1 MGGIIILDYD
11 QVLLLQR
18 KFIDFHKVLTVIL
31 VCFNFHYA
39 STVTSYNCLYP
50 ALGMLALLIAENIA
64 IKMTP
69 VRLKVLMVLKYLYI
83 CVTVLFVVLADNVYV
98 FGMGILCVL
107 LYGFEFYF
115 TLDFSESFVR
125 KVYLVMLWCPII
137 CGAIAVVFLNR
148 VQDWMSNFEMVCIL
162 ILYMVFTWLFT
173 ELIAQVI
180 GENDR
185 KLFAQTRLIE
195 RINETNEELRIHQQ
209 KVKSTNE
216 LLGVQKIELQTA
228 YEKINNVNEEMQI
241 QNDILKY
248 ISSSLEISKLMTL
261 ITESFVNRIGVDVCA
276 IVLKPGTS
284 NNKKITYKVQ
294 STLSNEFKEHL
305 SDCIENNCFEEIMDN
320 AKVLVDNDVD
330 SEKYE
335 FITCASVGSILLVPL
350 IKQEQQIGLLFVG
363 TKKREYFV
371 DNVDFFEGI
380 VAQFLIALN
389 NANLYQEMQSMAILD
404 GLTGIYN
411 RRHLTKL
418 FNEYMYESINNRTPL
433 SVALIDIDLFKK
445 INDTYGHL
453 FGDLVIRTIA
463 SLAKNIADENDGI
476 VSRYGG
482 EEFVII
488 FPNKGLEEAYPAV
501 EELHQRV
508 KELGI
513 EHHGKKVKVNVSV
526 GFTSFP
532 KTCKDPRELLNR
544 ADWSMYYSKQHG
556 RNQITIDSDEIRKEV
571 SLE

>member
-1 MGGIIILDYD
+1 MDYD

-18 KFIDFHKVLTVIL
+18 KFVDFHKILTVIL
-31 VCFNFHYA
+31 VCFNFHFA
-39 STVTSYNCLYP
+39 ATSYSCLYP
-50 ALGMLALLIAENIA
+50 SLGMLALLISESIA

-69 VRLKVLMVLKYLYI
+69 VRLKALTVIKYLYV
-83 CVTVLFVVLADNVYV
+83 CVTVLLIVITEDKYV
-98 FGMGILCVL
+98 FSVGILCIL
-107 LYGFEFYF
+107 LYSLECYF
-115 TLDFSESFVR
+115 TLDFTEAFVR
-125 KVYLVMLWCPII
+125 RIYVSTIVVPII
-137 CGAIAVVFLNR
+137 MGGLAVIFLNR
-148 VQDWMSNFEMVCIL
+148 TDDWMFSFEMLCIL
-162 ILYMVFTWLFT
+162 VLLLALIGLFS
-173 ELIAQVI
+173 ELIAGVI
-180 GENDR
+180 VENDR

-195 RINETNEELRIHQQ
+195 RINESNEELRIHQE

-241 QNDILKY
+241 QNDISKY
-248 ISSSLEISKLMTL
+248 ISSSLDLRKLMTV
-261 ITESFVNRIGVDVCA
+261 ITDAFITRIGVDACA
-276 IVLKPGTS
+276 IVLKPGTC
-284 NNKKITYKVQ
+284 NNKNVTSKVQ
-294 STLSNEFKEHL
+294 SSLGEAFIEQFSECINKE
-305 SDCIENNCFEEIMDN
+305 CFEEIMN
-320 AKVLVDNDVD
+320 SEEIIVDNEVVRG
-330 SEKYE
+330 KYE
-335 FITCASVGSILLVPL
+335 FIASEAVGSILVIPL
-350 IKQEQQIGLLFVG
+350 IKQDIQIGLLFVG
-363 TKKREYFV
+363 TRKFNYFV
-371 DNVDFFEGI
+371 DNIDFFQGI

-389 NANLYQEMQSMAILD
+389 NANLYKEMESMAILD

-433 SVALIDIDLFKK
+433 SVALLDIDFFKK

-476 VSRYGG
+476 VARYGG
-482 EEFVII
+482 EEFVVI
-488 FPNKGLEEAYPAV
+488 FPNKGLEEAYPSV
-501 EELHQRV
+501 EQLHKNV

-513 EHHGKKVKVNVSV
+513 EHHGKQVKINVSI

-556 RNQITIDSDEIRKEV
+556 RDQITIDSDEIRKEV

>member
-1 MGGIIILDYD
+1 MDYD

-39 STVTSYNCLYP
+39 VTATSYNCLYP
-50 ALGMLALLIAENIA
+50 SLGMLAILIAEFIA

-69 VRLKVLMVLKYLYI
+69 VRLKVLTVLKYLYI
-83 CVTVLFVVLADNVYV
+83 CVTVIYIVVADNIYV
-98 FGMGILCVL
+98 FSVGVLCIVL
-107 LYGFEFYF
+107 YSLEYYL
-115 TLDFSESFVR
+115 TLDFTEGFVR
-125 KVYLVMLWCPII
+125 KLYITTVFIPII
-137 CGAIAVVFLNR
+137 AGAASVIILNRADDWMASFAMVCFFCLLLALTWLFAELIAVVT
-148 VQDWMSNFEMVCIL
+148 I
-162 ILYMVFTWLFT
+162 
-173 ELIAQVI
+173 
-180 GENDR
+180 ENDR

-228 YEKINNVNEEMQI
+228 YQKINNVNEEMQI

-261 ITESFVNRIGVDVCA
+261 ITESFISRIGVDTCA
-276 IVLKPGTS
+276 IVLKAGIA

-294 STLSNEFKEHL
+294 STLSSAFTEHL
-305 SDCIENNCFEEIMDN
+305 SECIENNCFEEIMESSEI
-320 AKVLVDNDVD
+320 LVDNNVD
-330 SEKYE
+330 TGKYE

-350 IKQEQQIGLLFVG
+350 VKQEQRIGLLFVG
-363 TKKREYFV
+363 TKKTNYFV
-371 DNVDFFEGI
+371 ENVDFFEGI

-389 NANLYQEMQSMAILD
+389 NANLYAEMQSMAILD

-411 RRHLTKL
+411 RRHLTKI
-418 FNEYMYESINNRTPL
+418 FNEYMYESINSRTPL

-463 SLAKNIADENDGI
+463 SLAKKIVDENDGI

-482 EEFVII
+482 EEFVIL

-501 EELHQRV
+501 QELHQRV

-513 EHHGKKVKVNVSV
+513 EHHGKQVKVNVSI

-556 RNQITIDSDEIRKEV
+556 RDQITIDSDEIRKEV
-571 SLE
+571 ELE

>member
-1 MGGIIILDYD
+1 MDYD

-31 VCFNFHYA
+31 VCFSAHFA
-39 STVTSYNCLYP
+39 ATSYHCLYP
-50 ALGMLALLIAENIA
+50 FLGMLALLICECIA

-69 VRLKVLMVLKYLYI
+69 VRLKVLTVIKYLYV
-83 CVTVLFVVLADNVYV
+83 CVTVLLMVAADNVYV
-98 FGMGILCVL
+98 FCMGLLCIVL
-107 LYGFEFYF
+107 YAMEYYF
-115 TLDFSESFVR
+115 TLDFTENFIR
-125 KVYLVMLWCPII
+125 KIYLGTICIPII
-137 CGAIAVVFLNR
+137 AGALSVVFLNR
-148 VQDWMSNFEMVCIL
+148 TNDWMFSFELFCALVLFFLL
-162 ILYMVFTWLFT
+162 IWFFS
-173 ELIAQVI
+173 EIIARAVN
-180 GENDR
+180 ENDKR
-185 KLFAQTRLIE
+185 IFAQTRLIE
-195 RINETNEELRIHQQ
+195 RINESNEELRIHQE

-228 YEKINNVNEEMQI
+228 YEKINNVNEEMKI

-248 ISSSLEISKLMTL
+248 ISSSLEIGKLMTL
-261 ITESFVNRIGVDVCA
+261 ITDSFITRIGVDACA

-284 NNKKITYKVQ
+284 NNKKTTYKVQ
-294 STLSNEFKEHL
+294 STLGDAFIEHL
-305 SDCIENNCFEEIMDN
+305 SNCIENDCFEEIMN
-320 AKVLVDNDVD
+320 QEESIVDNQV
-330 SEKYE
+330 EYGKYE
-335 FITCASVGSILLVPL
+335 FIARASVGSILIIPL
-350 IKQEQQIGLLFVG
+350 IKQEIQIGLLFVG
-363 TKKREYFV
+363 TKKNNYFV
-371 DNVDFFEGI
+371 DNIDFFNGI

-389 NANLYQEMQSMAILD
+389 NANMYQEMESMAILD

-433 SVALIDIDLFKK
+433 SVALLDIDFFKK

-463 SLAKNIADENDGI
+463 SLAKNIADDNDGI
-476 VSRYGG
+476 VARYGG
-482 EEFVII
+482 EEFVVI

-501 EELHQRV
+501 EQLHRNV

-513 EHHGKKVKVNVSV
+513 EHHGKQVKVNVSI

-556 RNQITIDSDEIRKEV
+556 RDQITIDSDEIRKEV
-571 SLE
+571 ALE

>member
-1 MGGIIILDYD
+1 MDYD

-31 VCFNFHYA
+31 VCFNVHYA
-39 STVTSYNCLYP
+39 TIVMNYKSLYP
-50 ALGMLALLIAENIA
+50 ALGMLAILIGESIVMK
-64 IKMTP
+64 ITP
-69 VRLKVLMVLKYLYI
+69 VRLKALMVLKYMYI
-83 CVTVLFVVLADNVYV
+83 CMTIIFIVIADNAFV
-98 FGMGILCVL
+98 FGIGMLCMM
-107 LYGFEFYF
+107 LYDLEFYF
-115 TLDFSESFVR
+115 TLDFSEGFIR
-125 KVYLVMLWCPII
+125 KVYLAFISVPLVVGAVVIVLWNRVHEWMNCFEMA
-137 CGAIAVVFLNR
+137 CIAVLFVVLN
-148 VQDWMSNFEMVCIL
+148 
-162 ILYMVFTWLFT
+162 WLFT
-173 ELIAQVI
+173 ELIAQVV
-180 GENDR
+180 GENNQ

-195 RINETNEELRIHQQ
+195 RINQTNQELTIQQQ
-209 KVKSTNE
+209 KVNNTNE
-216 LLGVQKIELQTA
+216 LLGVQKIELQAA

-261 ITESFVNRIGVDVCA
+261 ITESFVNRIGVDACA

-284 NNKKITYKVQ
+284 NNKKLTYKINSKLGDV
-294 STLSNEFKEHL
+294 FKEHL
-305 SDCIENNCFEEIMDN
+305 SNCIENNCFEEIMDSEE
-320 AKVLVDNDVD
+320 LIVDNNADL
-330 SEKYE
+330 EKYPFLSE
-335 FITCASVGSILLVPL
+335 SSVGSILLVPL

-363 TKKREYFV
+363 TIKNDYFIE
-371 DNVDFFEGI
+371 NIEFFKGI

-411 RRHLTKL
+411 RRYLTKL

-433 SVALIDIDLFKK
+433 SVALVDIDLFKR

-488 FPNKGLEEAYPAV
+488 FPNKGLDESYPAV
-501 EELHQRV
+501 ESLHKRV

-513 EHHGKKVKVNVSV
+513 EHHGKLVNVNVSI

-556 RNQITIDSDEIRKEV
+556 RDQITIDSDEVRKEV

>member
-1 MGGIIILDYD
+1 MDYD

-18 KFIDFHKVLTVIL
+18 KFIDFHKVLTFIL
-31 VCFNFHYA
+31 VCFNVNYFFSVA
-39 STVTSYNCLYP
+39 SYNCLYP
-50 ALGMLALLIAENIA
+50 SLGMLAILIGECIA

-69 VRLKVLMVLKYLYI
+69 VRLKVLTVLKYSYI
-83 CVTVLFVVLADNVYV
+83 CVTVILIVLADDIYIYGV
-98 FGMGILCVL
+98 GLLCMILYDL
-107 LYGFEFYF
+107 EYYL
-115 TLDFSESFVR
+115 TLDFTESFMR
-125 KVYLVMLWCPII
+125 KVYII
-137 CGAIAVVFLNR
+137 SLCIPVIGGIIAVVFMKKGACWN
-148 VQDWMSNFEMVCIL
+148 SSFETVCIL
-162 ILYMVFTWLFT
+162 VLYFAITWLFS
-173 ELIAQVI
+173 ELIAEIVI
-180 GENDR
+180 END
-185 KLFAQTRLIE
+185 KKVFAQTRLIE
-195 RINETNEELRIHQQ
+195 RINETNEELRIHQE

-216 LLGVQKIELQTA
+216 LLGVQKIELQSA
-228 YEKINNVNEEMQI
+228 YQKINNVNEEMRI

-248 ISSSLEISKLMTL
+248 ISSSLEIGKLMAL
-261 ITESFVNRIGVDVCA
+261 ITELFINRIGVDACA

-284 NNKKITYKVQ
+284 NNKDITYKIK
-294 STLSNEFKEHL
+294 STLSDVFVEHL
-305 SDCIENNCFEEIMDN
+305 SECIQQNCFEDIMN
-320 AKVLVDNDVD
+320 NSEVLVDNNVE
-330 SEKYE
+330 SGKYE
-335 FITCASVGSILLVPL
+335 FIVQASVGSILIVPL

-363 TKKREYFV
+363 TKKNGYFV
-371 DNVDFFEGI
+371 ENIDFFEGI

-411 RRHLTKL
+411 RRYLTKL

-433 SVALIDIDLFKK
+433 SVALFDIDFFKK

-453 FGDLVIRTIA
+453 FGDEIIKTIA
-463 SLAKNIADENDGI
+463 NLAKNIADENDGI

-501 EELHQRV
+501 ERLHLEV
-508 KELGI
+508 KQLGI
-513 EHHGKKVKVNVSV
+513 EHHGKQVTVNVSV

-556 RNQITIDSDEIRKEV
+556 RDQITIDSDEIQKEV
-571 SLE
+571 ALE

>member
-1 MGGIIILDYD
+1 
-11 QVLLLQR
+11 
-18 KFIDFHKVLTVIL
+18 
-31 VCFNFHYA
+31 
-39 STVTSYNCLYP
+39 
-50 ALGMLALLIAENIA
+50 MLAILIGESIV

-69 VRLKVLMVLKYLYI
+69 VRLKALMVLKYLYI
-83 CVTVLFVVLADNVYV
+83 CMSVVFVVLADNVFV
-98 FGMGILCVL
+98 FGIEVLCIL
-107 LYGFEFYF
+107 LYDLEFYF
-115 TLDFSESFVR
+115 TLDFSEGFVR
-125 KVYLVMLWCPII
+125 KVYLAII
-137 CGAIAVVFLNR
+137 TIPVIVGLTTVVFWNR
-148 VQDWMSNFEMVCIL
+148 ANEWMINFEMVCIL
-162 ILYMVFTWLFT
+162 SLLVVITWLFA

-195 RINETNEELRIHQQ
+195 RINETNEELTIQQQ

-248 ISSSLEISKLMTL
+248 ISSSLEIGKLMTL
-261 ITESFVNRIGVDVCA
+261 ITDSFVSRIGVDACA
-276 IVLKPGTS
+276 IVLRPGTA
-284 NNKKITYKVQ
+284 NNKKLTYKVK
-294 STLSNEFKEHL
+294 SNLNDSFKEHL
-305 SDCIENNCFEEIMDN
+305 SECIENNCFEAIMN
-320 AKVLVDNDVD
+320 REELIVDNNT
-330 SEKYE
+330 SMGKYVFLGE
-335 FITCASVGSILLVPL
+335 FSVGSILLIPL

-363 TKKREYFV
+363 TVKNNYFV
-371 DNVDFFEGI
+371 DNIDFFKGI

-389 NANLYQEMQSMAILD
+389 NANLYAEMQSMAMLD

-418 FNEYMYESINNRTPL
+418 FNEFMYDSINNRTPM
-433 SVALIDIDLFKK
+433 SVALVDIDLFKR

-488 FPNKGLEEAYPAV
+488 FPDKGLDEAYPAV
-501 EELHQRV
+501 ESLHRRV

-513 EHHGKKVKVNVSV
+513 EHHGKQVKINVSI

-556 RNQITIDSDEIRKEV
+556 RNQITIDSEEVRKEV

>member
-1 MGGIIILDYD
+1 MDYD

-18 KFIDFHKVLTVIL
+18 KFIDFHKVLTFIL
-31 VCFNFHYA
+31 VCFNVNYFFNVA
-39 STVTSYNCLYP
+39 SYNCLYP
-50 ALGMLALLIAENIA
+50 SLGMLAILIGECIA

-69 VRLKVLMVLKYLYI
+69 VRLKVLTVLKYSYI
-83 CVTVLFVVLADNVYV
+83 CVTVILIVLADDIYVY
-98 FGMGILCVL
+98 GIGLLCMI
-107 LYGFEFYF
+107 LYNLEYYF
-115 TLDFSESFVR
+115 TLDFTESFMR
-125 KVYLVMLWCPII
+125 KVYLISLGIPVLGGI
-137 CGAIAVVFLNR
+137 IAVVFMKKGAS
-148 VQDWMSNFEMVCIL
+148 WSNSFETICIL
-162 ILYMVFTWLFT
+162 VLYFAITWFFS
-173 ELIAQVI
+173 ELIALIVTAN
-180 GENDR
+180 E
-185 KLFAQTRLIE
+185 KKVFAQTRLIE
-195 RINETNEELRIHQQ
+195 RINETNEELRIHQE

-216 LLGVQKIELQTA
+216 LLGVQKIELQSA
-228 YEKINNVNEEMQI
+228 YQKINNVNEEMKI

-248 ISSSLEISKLMTL
+248 ISSSLEISKLMAL
-261 ITESFVNRIGVDVCA
+261 ITELFINRIGVDACA

-284 NNKKITYKVQ
+284 NNKNITYKIK
-294 STLSNEFKEHL
+294 STLSNGFVEHL
-305 SDCIENNCFEEIMDN
+305 SECIQQNCFEDIMN
-320 AKVLVDNDVD
+320 NSEVLVDNDVE
-330 SEKYE
+330 SGKYD
-335 FITCASVGSILLVPL
+335 FIKQASVGSILIVPL

-363 TKKREYFV
+363 TKKNEYFV
-371 DNVDFFEGI
+371 ENIDFFEGI

-411 RRHLTKL
+411 RRYLTKL

-433 SVALIDIDLFKK
+433 SVALFDIDFFKK

-453 FGDLVIRTIA
+453 FGDEIIKTIA
-463 SLAKNIADENDGI
+463 SLAKNIADDNDGI

-501 EELHQRV
+501 ERLHREV
-508 KELGI
+508 KQLGI
-513 EHHGKKVKVNVSV
+513 EHHGKQVTVNVSV

-556 RNQITIDSDEIRKEV
+556 RDQITIDSDEIQKEV
-571 SLE
+571 ALE

>member
-1 MGGIIILDYD
+1 MDYD
-11 QVLLLQR
+11 QILLLQR

-31 VCFNFHYA
+31 VCFNLHFA
-39 STVTSYNCLYP
+39 LTVTGYNCFYP
-50 ALGMLALLIAENIA
+50 ALAMLAILIMENVV

-69 VRLKVLMVLKYLYI
+69 VRLKVLMGLKYLYVFFMVMFI
-83 CVTVLFVVLADNVYV
+83 VAASSVYA
-98 FGMGILCVL
+98 FGIGLLCL
-107 LYGFEFYF
+107 MLYNIEFYF

-125 KVYLVMLWCPII
+125 KIYVVLVSIPVLVGII
-137 CGAIAVVFLNR
+137 IVLIKSHSG
-148 VQDWMSNFEMVCIL
+148 DWMKHFEMFCIV
-162 ILYMVFTWLFT
+162 ILYIGLVWFFSEM
-173 ELIAQVI
+173 IAQVI

-195 RINETNEELRIHQQ
+195 RINETNEELRIQQQ

-216 LLGVQKIELQTA
+216 LLGVQKIELQAT

-248 ISSSLEISKLMTL
+248 ISSSLEISKLMAL
-261 ITESFVNRIGVDVCA
+261 ITESFVSRIGADFCA
-276 IVLKPGTS
+276 IVLKPGTA
-284 NNKKITYKVQ
+284 NNKKLTYKIQ
-294 STLSNEFKEHL
+294 DNLGNDFKEHL
-305 SDCIENNCFEEIMDN
+305 SECIQKNCFEEIMEQEEII
-320 AKVLVDNDVD
+320 VDNDVD
-330 SEKYE
+330 FRKYE
-335 FITCASVGSILLVPL
+335 FLACDSVGSILLIPL
-350 IKQEQQIGLLFVG
+350 VKQEQQIGLLFVG
-363 TKKREYFV
+363 TKRKNYFV
-371 DNVDFFEGI
+371 DNIDFFEGI

-389 NANLYQEMQSMAILD
+389 NANLYAEMQSMAILD

-418 FNEYMYESINNRTPL
+418 FNEYMYESINNRTPM
-433 SVALIDIDLFKK
+433 SVALFDIDFFKR

-488 FPNKGLEEAYPAV
+488 FPNKGLDEAYPAV
-501 EELHQRV
+501 ERLHKDV

-513 EHHGKKVKVNVSV
+513 EHHGKQVKVNVSI

-556 RNQITIDSDEIRKEV
+556 RDQITIDSDEIRKEV